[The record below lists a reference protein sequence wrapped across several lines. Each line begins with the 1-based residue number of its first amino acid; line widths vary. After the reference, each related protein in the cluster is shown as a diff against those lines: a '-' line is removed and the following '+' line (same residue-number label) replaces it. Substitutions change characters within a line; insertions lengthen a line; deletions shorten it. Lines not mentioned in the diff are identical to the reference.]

1 MSIGWAKAY
10 ADTGSTPGGTQTLG
24 AGGAVFF
31 RWNNR
36 SYLSV
41 NDSTAA
47 FGAASDLV
55 IDVNNFVGTLPTG
68 LVTPVSNYFIT

>member
-1 MSIGWAKAY
+1 LSIGLANAY
-10 ADTGSTPGGTQTLG
+10 ADKDSTTAGTQTLG
-24 AGGAVFF
+24 AGEAVFF